1 MTQKEVA
8 AILAVLAAIYPD
20 TNKTQSADVKKRVAG
35 IWWKSLMDIPFELA
49 NQVVEAHIISSG
61 EKFMPQPSEIRKKC
75 LEAMRGDENRPMEGT
90 EAWAL
95 VRKALGNSYYGAS
108 EEFSKLPRMIQKIIG
123 SPSVLKDWGLMPP
136 ESLSV
141 EQSHFLRAYRTMVER
156 ETNDRAIPE
165 ALKAGIEQAG
175 AIAAGRQAPFVS
187 LADAARKM
195 LTAAD
200 KDAYID
206 I

>member
-49 NQVVEAHIISSG
+49 NQVVEAHIISSS

-75 LEAMRGDENRPMEGT
+75 LDAMRGEENRPMEGT

-187 LADAARKM
+187 IADAARKM

>member
-49 NQVVEAHIISSG
+49 NQVVEAHIISSS

-75 LEAMRGDENRPMEGT
+75 LEAMRGEENRPMDGT

-156 ETNDRAIPE
+156 EINDRAIPE

>member
-1 MTQKEVA
+1 MTEKEAA
-8 AILAVLAAIYPD
+8 AILAVLSAVYPD
-20 TNKTQSADVKKRVAG
+20 TTKHQSDFVKKKIAG
-35 IWWKSLMDIPFELA
+35 IWFQSLMDIPFELA
-49 NQVVEAHIISSG
+49 SKIVEAHIISSS
-61 EKFMPQPSEIRKKC
+61 ERFMPQPSEIRKKC
-75 LEAMRGDENRPMEGT
+75 LDAMRGEENRPMEGT

-108 EEFSKLPRMIQKIIG
+108 EEFSKLPKMIQKIIG

-187 LADAARKM
+187 LADAAQKM

>member
-1 MTQKEVA
+1 VTQKEVA

-49 NQVVEAHIISSG
+49 NQVVEAHIISSS

-75 LEAMRGDENRPMEGT
+75 LDAMRGEENRPMEGT

-187 LADAARKM
+187 IADAARKM

>member
-1 MTQKEVA
+1 MTEKEVA
-8 AILAVLAAIYPD
+8 AILAVLSAVYPD
-20 TNKTQSADVKKRVAG
+20 TGKTQSAFVKKTIAE
-35 IWWKSLMDIPFELA
+35 IWWKSLMDIPFDLA
-49 NQVVEAHIISSG
+49 RQVVEAHIISSG

-75 LEAMRGDENRPMEGT
+75 LEAMRGEENRPMEGT

-95 VRKALGNSYYGAS
+95 VRKAMGNSYYNGA
-108 EEFSKLPRMIQKIIG
+108 EEYAKLPRMIQKIIG

-175 AIAAGRQAPFVS
+175 AIAAGRETPFVS

-195 LTAAD
+195 LTTAE
-200 KDAYID
+200 KDEYLD
-206 I
+206 L

>member
-1 MTQKEVA
+1 MTEKEA
-8 AILAVLAAIYPD
+8 MTILSVLSAVYPD
-20 TNKTQSADVKKRVAG
+20 TSKNQSEYVKDQVAG
-35 IWWKSLMDIPFELA
+35 IWWGALVDIPFALA
-49 NQVVEAHIISSG
+49 KKVVQAHIISDSG
-61 EKFMPQPSEIRKKC
+61 EFMPKPATIRKKC
-75 LEAMRGDENRPMEGT
+75 LEAMRGEENRPMEGT

-187 LADAARKM
+187 LADATRKM
-195 LTAAD
+195 LTAAE